1 VTRIPGLAPGM
12 TIAAARRALA
22 QTFRTAGLDSPEL
35 DARVLIGHALG
46 LDHAALVSNGERT
59 LDAHEAATIAA
70 FAGRRLKREP
80 VARITGHK
88 EFWGL
93 DLSVTPATLVP
104 RPETET
110 VVETTL
116 AAVADRTRPLRLAD
130 FGVGTGALLLALL
143 SELPSATGIGTDLSE
158 EALRTARAN
167 AERLDLAAR
176 TAFVRCDYGA
186 ALHGP
191 FDIVVSNPPYI
202 ESNAIGGLDP
212 EVRDYDPRLALD
224 GGSSGLHGYRVLVS
238 DAHRILAPAGI
249 LVVELGAGQAS
260 DVAALMEHAGL
271 VTEPP
276 RADLMGHF
284 RAILARPAMRGR
296 HPQGPK

>member
-1 VTRIPGLAPGM
+1 MTGIPGLAPGM
-12 TIAAARRALA
+12 TIAAVRRALA
-22 QTFRTAGLDSPEL
+22 QAFRNAGLDSPEL

-46 LDHAALVSNGERT
+46 LDHAALVSNGERA
-59 LDAHEAATIAA
+59 LDAREAATMAA
-70 FAGRRLKREP
+70 FAERRLKREP

-93 DLSVTPATLVP
+93 DLAVTPATLVP

-116 AAVADRTRPLRLAD
+116 AAVADRTRTLCLAD

-143 SELPSATGIGTDLSE
+143 SELPNAIGIGTDLNE
-158 EALRTARAN
+158 EALRTAHGN
-167 AERLDLAAR
+167 AAR
-176 TAFVRCDYGA
+176 LGLATRAEFVRCDYGA
-186 ALHGP
+186 ALRGP

-202 ESNAIGGLDP
+202 ESDAIGGLDP

-224 GGSSGLHGYRVLVS
+224 GGTSGFRGYRAVVS
-238 DAHRILAPAGI
+238 DARRILAPAGI
-249 LVVELGAGQAS
+249 LVVELGAGQAPA
-260 DVAALMEHAGL
+260 VAVLMEHAGL

>member
-1 VTRIPGLAPGM
+1 M

-22 QTFRTAGLDSPEL
+22 QAFRNTGLDSPEL
-35 DARVLIGHALG
+35 DARVLIGHALNF
-46 LDHAALVSNGERT
+46 DHAALVSNGERA
-59 LDAHEAATIAA
+59 LDVLEAAAIAG
-70 FAGRRLKREP
+70 FAERRLKREP

-93 DLSVTPATLVP
+93 DLAVTPATLVP

-110 VVETTL
+110 VVEMTL
-116 AAVADRTRPLRLAD
+116 AAVADRSQPLRLAD

-143 SELPSATGIGTDLSE
+143 SELPNATGIGTDLSE
-158 EALRTARAN
+158 EALRTTRAN
-167 AERLDLAAR
+167 AGRLGLAAR
-176 TAFVRCDYGA
+176 AALVRCDYGA

-202 ESNAIGGLDP
+202 ESDAIGGLDP

-224 GGSSGLHGYRVLVS
+224 GGTSGLHGYRTLLADVR
-238 DAHRILAPAGI
+238 RILAPAGI
-249 LVVELGAGQAS
+249 VVVEVGAGQAP
-260 DVAALMEHAGL
+260 DVAALMEDAGF
-271 VTEPP
+271 VAEPP
-276 RADLMGHF
+276 KADLMGHF